1 VIHCVA
7 RLYGAILFRILH
19 DGYRMTIAGIIRAVI
34 TFAVLVLLHFTLRPL
49 LGWRAPID
57 FLLLAVL
64 TAAVRV
70 RPAGAVVVGF
80 VVGIVADSLSPDTLG
95 AGALAMIFVAYLASW
110 LKAVFFADSLP
121 LNAMFFFAG
130 KWLFDIVYFIAEHRL
145 SGIDLVQQ
153 LVLWSPL
160 SAAATA
166 LAGVVFLL
174 VTRPFL
180 EPAPG

>member
-1 VIHCVA
+1 
-7 RLYGAILFRILH
+7 
-19 DGYRMTIAGIIRAVI
+19 MTLSGSVRAVI

-70 RPAGAVVVGF
+70 RPAGAVAIGF
-80 VVGIVADSLSPDTLG
+80 FVGIIADSLAPDSLG
-95 AGALAMIFVAYLASW
+95 AGALAMLLVAYLASW

-121 LNAMFFFAG
+121 LNAMFFFVG
-130 KWLFDIVYFIAEHRL
+130 KWLFDIIYYIAEHHL

-153 LVLWSPL
+153 LFLWSPL
-160 SAAATA
+160 AAAATA
-166 LAGVVFLL
+166 IAGVLVLL
-174 VTRPFL
+174 VMRPLF
-180 EPAPG
+180 EPSSA